1 MAEISVIIPVYNVEK
16 YLAECLESVRI
27 QSFKDWEAICVNDG
41 ATDNSP
47 AILKEFAAK
56 DPRFRII
63 EQENGGLS
71 AARNAGVRA
80 VTGKYIYFLDSD
92 DLITPDALQW
102 MYETA
107 ELHKTDLLH
116 FAGEPF
122 YEPGVEK
129 DPFEEQDF
137 FKGQYGECVSGDVLL
152 LQMLRKNDW
161 NPGVVYRFYRKDFY
175 TENHLSFHEGV
186 LHEDEAFSLIADLSA
201 KRTMRQNKICYRR
214 RVRAGSIMTFS
225 SAARHLTGCLTAY
238 DDIQKFLNTKH
249 FSAKV
254 TDFIRRRLACLL
266 LTAKKYLPEDPD
278 TTLLQRIADAEKFI
292 AEAEAADER
301 ANRKFLDRLFAPL
314 RCLRENGLRYTL
326 KRIFGKKS

>member
-27 QSFKDWEAICVNDG
+27 QSLKDWEAICVNDG

-225 SAARHLTGCLTAY
+225 SAARHLKGYLAAY
-238 DDIQKFLNTKH
+238 GDVAAFLESRNYSNALENH
-249 FSAKV
+249 L
-254 TDFIRRRLACLL
+254 RRRLACLL
-266 LTAKKYLPEDPD
+266 LSAKKYLPEDPD